1 MVEKITILETK
12 LEQFVG
18 EGYAAEELKIVTK
31 EIELGA
37 LLEARDASKNSNPKV
52 KIIND
57 GLGGDE
63 RKVLPINKKLL
74 MLPGDG
80 IGSEVMYQVKR
91 IIDWMGKAR
100 HVSIDITEGLVGGA
114 CYDKHGCSI
123 TDQTMADLLNVDA
136 VLVGAVGGLK
146 WDKVKR
152 EHQPEQALLKFRKEL
167 DLFANLRPAF
177 LYPALAEFSSLKKN
191 TVAGLNLLII
201 SELTSGVYLGE
212 THGIE
217 DLSGE
222 EKPAIHGPAYASSEI
237 ECVCRLAFEIA
248 RKRQMRVT
256 SVEKS
261 SATETAVLWREIVS
275 AVHLDDYSDVE
286 LSHLDVD
293 NCAMQLVRQ
302 PEQFDVI
309 VTDNHCGN
317 ILSGCAAMLTGPVGM
332 LPSASLG
339 SPDKSG
345 RRKAMYEPV
354 HGTAPDIAGQ
364 NKANPL
370 AMILSYAMCLR
381 YSFEMVEDANLLEL
395 AVQKVIESGL
405 RTGDIMQPGMRLVS
419 CEQMGGA
426 VITELKLMEQG
437 FCLE

>member
-1 MVEKITILETK
+1 MAEKITILETK

-18 EGYAAEELKIVTK
+18 EGYTAEELKVVTT
-31 EIELGA
+31 EIKLDA
-37 LLEARDASKNSNPKV
+37 LLEARNTAKRPKPKV
-52 KIIND
+52 KITND
-57 GLGGDE
+57 GSGGDE

-80 IGSEVMYQVKR
+80 IGSEVMHQVKR
-91 IIDWMGKAR
+91 IIEWMDKAR

-123 TDQTMADLLNVDA
+123 TDQTMADALNADA
-136 VLVGAVGGLK
+136 VLVGAVGGPK

-152 EHQPEQALLKFRKEL
+152 EDQPEQALLRFRKEL

-177 LYPALAEFSSLKKN
+177 VYPALAEFSSLKKN
-191 TVAGLNLLII
+191 RVAGLDLLII
-201 SELTSGVYLGE
+201 RELTSGVYLGE
-212 THGIE
+212 SHGIE
-217 DLSGE
+217 DLSGG
-222 EKPAIHGPAYASSEI
+222 EKPAIHSSVYTPSEI
-237 ECVCRLAFEIA
+237 ERVCRLAFEIA

-256 SVEKS
+256 SVEKGNV
-261 SATETAVLWREIVS
+261 TETATLWREIVS
-275 AVHLDDYSDVE
+275 AVHSDGYSDVK
-286 LSHLDVD
+286 LSHLDAD
-293 NCAMQLVRQ
+293 NCAKQLVRQ
-302 PEQFDVI
+302 PEQFDLI
-309 VTDNHCGN
+309 VTDKHCGK
-317 ILSGCAAMLTGPVGM
+317 ILSGCAAMLTGPVSM

-339 SPDKSG
+339 SPNKSG
-345 RRKAMYEPV
+345 RRKAMYGPV

-381 YSFEMVEDANLLEL
+381 YSFEMVEDANLLEI
-395 AVQKVIESGL
+395 AVQKVLEGGL
-405 RTGDIMQPGMRLVS
+405 RTGDIMQSGMTLVS

>member
-18 EGYAAEELKIVTK
+18 EGYTAEELKVVTT
-31 EIELGA
+31 EIELDA
-37 LLEARDASKNSNPKV
+37 LLEARDASKSSKPKV
-52 KIIND
+52 KITND

-63 RKVLPINKKLL
+63 KKVLPINKKLL

-136 VLVGAVGGLK
+136 VLVGAVGGPK

-191 TVAGLNLLII
+191 PVAGLDLLII

-212 THGIE
+212 PHGIE
-217 DLSGE
+217 DLSGG
-222 EKPAIHGPAYASSEI
+222 EKPAIRSPAYASSEI
-237 ECVCRLAFEIA
+237 ERVCRLAFEMA

-256 SVEKS
+256 SVEK
-261 SATETAVLWREIVS
+261 ANVTETAVLWREIIS

-286 LSHLDVD
+286 LSHLDAD
-293 NCAMQLVRQ
+293 NCAIHLVSQ

-309 VTDNHCGN
+309 VTDNHCAN

-345 RRKAMYEPV
+345 RRKALYVPV
-354 HGTAPDIAGQ
+354 HGTASDIAGQ
-364 NKANPL
+364 NKANPM

-381 YSFEMVEDANLLEL
+381 YSFDMVEEANLLEI

-405 RTGDIMQPGMRLVS
+405 RTVDIMQPGMTLVS